1 MAYRKITDI
10 RDTIGMRA
18 VFYARVSTAEEE
30 QLNAIE
36 LQIEENR
43 GCIKDHGWK
52 LVGEYIDRSK
62 SGTMVKGRDDYQR
75 LYEDLYE
82 DLFDIVVIKY
92 NNEKIIKRVIGLPGD
107 YIEYKDNILYV
118 NGKEIKEEYKR
129 DITNNFSLKDLGYEK
144 IPENKYLV
152 LGDNRSISKDSRII
166 GLIDKEDIE
175 GYTGIIVFPFKRIG
189 NVIE

>member
-1 MAYRKITDI
+1 MVPTLLDGDIMILDKIGYRINGLK
-10 RDTIGMRA
+10 R
-18 VFYARVSTAEEE
+18 
-30 QLNAIE
+30 
-36 LQIEENR
+36 
-43 GCIKDHGWK
+43 
-52 LVGEYIDRSK
+52 
-62 SGTMVKGRDDYQR
+62 
-75 LYEDLYE
+75 
-82 DLFDIVVIKY
+82 FDIVVIKY

-189 NVIE
+189 NVIELMKIYFSYL

>member
-1 MAYRKITDI
+1 MVPTLLDGDIMILDKIGYRINGLK
-10 RDTIGMRA
+10 R
-18 VFYARVSTAEEE
+18 
-30 QLNAIE
+30 
-36 LQIEENR
+36 
-43 GCIKDHGWK
+43 
-52 LVGEYIDRSK
+52 
-62 SGTMVKGRDDYQR
+62 
-75 LYEDLYE
+75 
-82 DLFDIVVIKY
+82 FDIVVIKY

-107 YIEYKDNILYV
+107 YIEYKDNIIYV

>member
-1 MAYRKITDI
+1 MVPTLLDGDIMILDKIGYRINGLK
-10 RDTIGMRA
+10 R
-18 VFYARVSTAEEE
+18 
-30 QLNAIE
+30 
-36 LQIEENR
+36 
-43 GCIKDHGWK
+43 
-52 LVGEYIDRSK
+52 
-62 SGTMVKGRDDYQR
+62 
-75 LYEDLYE
+75 
-82 DLFDIVVIKY
+82 FDIVVIKY

-118 NGKEIKEEYKR
+118 NRKEIKEEYKR

>member
-1 MAYRKITDI
+1 MVPTLLDGDIMILDKIGYRINGLK
-10 RDTIGMRA
+10 R
-18 VFYARVSTAEEE
+18 
-30 QLNAIE
+30 
-36 LQIEENR
+36 
-43 GCIKDHGWK
+43 
-52 LVGEYIDRSK
+52 
-62 SGTMVKGRDDYQR
+62 
-75 LYEDLYE
+75 
-82 DLFDIVVIKY
+82 FDIVVIKY

-152 LGDNRSISKDSRII
+152 LGDNRNISKDSRII

>member
-1 MAYRKITDI
+1 MVPTLLDGDIMILDKIGYRINGLK
-10 RDTIGMRA
+10 R
-18 VFYARVSTAEEE
+18 
-30 QLNAIE
+30 
-36 LQIEENR
+36 
-43 GCIKDHGWK
+43 
-52 LVGEYIDRSK
+52 
-62 SGTMVKGRDDYQR
+62 
-75 LYEDLYE
+75 
-82 DLFDIVVIKY
+82 FDIVVIKY

-175 GYTGIIVFPFKRIG
+175 GYTGIIVFPFKRIE

>member
-1 MAYRKITDI
+1 MKNNILKECLQYFLIIIFVLLFRTFLYSPIRVTGDSMVPTLLDGDIMILDKIGYRINGLK
-10 RDTIGMRA
+10 R
-18 VFYARVSTAEEE
+18 
-30 QLNAIE
+30 
-36 LQIEENR
+36 
-43 GCIKDHGWK
+43 
-52 LVGEYIDRSK
+52 
-62 SGTMVKGRDDYQR
+62 
-75 LYEDLYE
+75 
-82 DLFDIVVIKY
+82 FDIVVIKY

>member
-1 MAYRKITDI
+1 MVPTLLDGDIMILDKIGYRINGLK
-10 RDTIGMRA
+10 R
-18 VFYARVSTAEEE
+18 
-30 QLNAIE
+30 
-36 LQIEENR
+36 
-43 GCIKDHGWK
+43 
-52 LVGEYIDRSK
+52 
-62 SGTMVKGRDDYQR
+62 
-75 LYEDLYE
+75 
-82 DLFDIVVIKY
+82 FDIVVIKY

-107 YIEYKDNILYV
+107 YIEYNDNILYV

>member
-1 MAYRKITDI
+1 MVPTLLDGDIMILDKIGYRINGLK
-10 RDTIGMRA
+10 R
-18 VFYARVSTAEEE
+18 
-30 QLNAIE
+30 
-36 LQIEENR
+36 
-43 GCIKDHGWK
+43 
-52 LVGEYIDRSK
+52 
-62 SGTMVKGRDDYQR
+62 
-75 LYEDLYE
+75 
-82 DLFDIVVIKY
+82 FDIVVIKY

-175 GYTGIIVFPFKRIG
+175 GYTGIIVFPFKKIG

>member
-82 DLFDIVVIKY
+82 DLFDIVVIKDQERLQRNTLDWY
-92 NNEKIIKRVIGLPGD
+92 LFVDNLVTNNLKLFMYLDNKFFKPSEDALITGVKAIIA
-107 YIEYKDNILYV
+107 
-118 NGKEIKEEYKR
+118 EEYSRNLSKKLNNSNKR
-129 DITNNFSLKDLGYEK
+129 RIERAGEKDL
-144 IPENKYLV
+144 
-152 LGDNRSISKDSRII
+152 
-166 GLIDKEDIE
+166 
-175 GYTGIIVFPFKRIG
+175 
-189 NVIE
+189 

>member
-1 MAYRKITDI
+1 MVPTLLDGDIMILDKIGYRINGLK
-10 RDTIGMRA
+10 R
-18 VFYARVSTAEEE
+18 
-30 QLNAIE
+30 
-36 LQIEENR
+36 
-43 GCIKDHGWK
+43 
-52 LVGEYIDRSK
+52 
-62 SGTMVKGRDDYQR
+62 
-75 LYEDLYE
+75 
-82 DLFDIVVIKY
+82 FDIVVIKY

-107 YIEYKDNILYV
+107 YIKYKDNILYV

>member
-1 MAYRKITDI
+1 MNKRIKDI
-10 RDTIGMRA
+10 LEYALIIIA
-18 VFYARVSTAEEE
+18 VLLFREFLYSPIRVSGSSMVPT
-30 QLNAIE
+30 L
-36 LQIEENR
+36 
-43 GCIKDHGWK
+43 KDGDIMILDK
-52 LVGEYIDRSK
+52 IGYRINGLKR
-62 SGTMVKGRDDYQR
+62 
-75 LYEDLYE
+75 
-82 DLFDIVVIKY
+82 FDIVVIKY

>member
-1 MAYRKITDI
+1 MVPTLLDGDIMILDKIGYRINGLK
-10 RDTIGMRA
+10 R
-18 VFYARVSTAEEE
+18 
-30 QLNAIE
+30 
-36 LQIEENR
+36 
-43 GCIKDHGWK
+43 
-52 LVGEYIDRSK
+52 
-62 SGTMVKGRDDYQR
+62 
-75 LYEDLYE
+75 
-82 DLFDIVVIKY
+82 FDIVVIKN

>member
-1 MAYRKITDI
+1 MVPTLLDGDIMILDKIGYRINGLK
-10 RDTIGMRA
+10 R
-18 VFYARVSTAEEE
+18 
-30 QLNAIE
+30 
-36 LQIEENR
+36 
-43 GCIKDHGWK
+43 
-52 LVGEYIDRSK
+52 
-62 SGTMVKGRDDYQR
+62 
-75 LYEDLYE
+75 
-82 DLFDIVVIKY
+82 FDIVVIKY

-118 NGKEIKEEYKR
+118 NGKEIKEKYKR

>member
-1 MAYRKITDI
+1 MVPTLLDGDIMILDKIGYRINGLK
-10 RDTIGMRA
+10 R
-18 VFYARVSTAEEE
+18 
-30 QLNAIE
+30 
-36 LQIEENR
+36 
-43 GCIKDHGWK
+43 
-52 LVGEYIDRSK
+52 
-62 SGTMVKGRDDYQR
+62 
-75 LYEDLYE
+75 
-82 DLFDIVVIKY
+82 FDIVVIKY

-166 GLIDKEDIE
+166 GFIDKEDIE

>member
-1 MAYRKITDI
+1 MVPTLLDGDIMILDKIGYRINGLK
-10 RDTIGMRA
+10 R
-18 VFYARVSTAEEE
+18 
-30 QLNAIE
+30 
-36 LQIEENR
+36 
-43 GCIKDHGWK
+43 
-52 LVGEYIDRSK
+52 
-62 SGTMVKGRDDYQR
+62 
-75 LYEDLYE
+75 
-82 DLFDIVVIKY
+82 FDIVVIKY

-152 LGDNRSISKDSRII
+152 LGDNRGISKDSRII

-175 GYTGIIVFPFKRIG
+175 GYTGIIVLPFKRIG
-189 NVIE
+189 NVME

>member
-1 MAYRKITDI
+1 MVPTLLDGDIMILDKIGYRINGLK
-10 RDTIGMRA
+10 R
-18 VFYARVSTAEEE
+18 
-30 QLNAIE
+30 
-36 LQIEENR
+36 
-43 GCIKDHGWK
+43 
-52 LVGEYIDRSK
+52 
-62 SGTMVKGRDDYQR
+62 
-75 LYEDLYE
+75 
-82 DLFDIVVIKY
+82 FDIVVIKY

-107 YIEYKDNILYV
+107 YIEYKDNILYI

-189 NVIE
+189 NVVE

>member
-1 MAYRKITDI
+1 MVPTLLDGDIMILDKIGYRINGLK
-10 RDTIGMRA
+10 R
-18 VFYARVSTAEEE
+18 
-30 QLNAIE
+30 
-36 LQIEENR
+36 
-43 GCIKDHGWK
+43 
-52 LVGEYIDRSK
+52 
-62 SGTMVKGRDDYQR
+62 
-75 LYEDLYE
+75 
-82 DLFDIVVIKY
+82 FDIVVIKY

-118 NGKEIKEEYKR
+118 NGKEIKEEYKK

>member
-1 MAYRKITDI
+1 MVPTLLDGDIMVLDKIGYRINGLK
-10 RDTIGMRA
+10 R
-18 VFYARVSTAEEE
+18 
-30 QLNAIE
+30 
-36 LQIEENR
+36 
-43 GCIKDHGWK
+43 
-52 LVGEYIDRSK
+52 
-62 SGTMVKGRDDYQR
+62 
-75 LYEDLYE
+75 
-82 DLFDIVVIKY
+82 FDIVVIKY

-175 GYTGIIVFPFKRIG
+175 GYTGIIVFPFQRIG

>member
-1 MAYRKITDI
+1 MVPSLLDGDIMILDKIGYRINGLK
-10 RDTIGMRA
+10 R
-18 VFYARVSTAEEE
+18 
-30 QLNAIE
+30 
-36 LQIEENR
+36 
-43 GCIKDHGWK
+43 
-52 LVGEYIDRSK
+52 
-62 SGTMVKGRDDYQR
+62 
-75 LYEDLYE
+75 
-82 DLFDIVVIKY
+82 FDIVVIKY

>member
-1 MAYRKITDI
+1 MVPTLLDGDIMILDKIGYRINGLK
-10 RDTIGMRA
+10 R
-18 VFYARVSTAEEE
+18 
-30 QLNAIE
+30 
-36 LQIEENR
+36 
-43 GCIKDHGWK
+43 
-52 LVGEYIDRSK
+52 
-62 SGTMVKGRDDYQR
+62 
-75 LYEDLYE
+75 
-82 DLFDIVVIKY
+82 FDIVVIKY
-92 NNEKIIKRVIGLPGD
+92 NNGKIIKRVIGLPGD

>member
-1 MAYRKITDI
+1 MVPTLLDGDIMILDKIGYR
-10 RDTIGMRA
+10 
-18 VFYARVSTAEEE
+18 
-30 QLNAIE
+30 LNG
-36 LQIEENR
+36 LKR
-43 GCIKDHGWK
+43 
-52 LVGEYIDRSK
+52 
-62 SGTMVKGRDDYQR
+62 
-75 LYEDLYE
+75 
-82 DLFDIVVIKY
+82 FDIVVIKY

>member
-1 MAYRKITDI
+1 MVPTLLDGDIMILDKIGYRINGLK
-10 RDTIGMRA
+10 R
-18 VFYARVSTAEEE
+18 
-30 QLNAIE
+30 
-36 LQIEENR
+36 
-43 GCIKDHGWK
+43 
-52 LVGEYIDRSK
+52 
-62 SGTMVKGRDDYQR
+62 
-75 LYEDLYE
+75 
-82 DLFDIVVIKY
+82 FDIVVIKY

-118 NGKEIKEEYKR
+118 NWKEIKEEYKR

>member
-1 MAYRKITDI
+1 MVPTLLDGDIMILDKIGYRINGLK
-10 RDTIGMRA
+10 R
-18 VFYARVSTAEEE
+18 
-30 QLNAIE
+30 
-36 LQIEENR
+36 
-43 GCIKDHGWK
+43 
-52 LVGEYIDRSK
+52 
-62 SGTMVKGRDDYQR
+62 
-75 LYEDLYE
+75 
-82 DLFDIVVIKY
+82 FDIVVIKY

-175 GYTGIIVFPFKRIG
+175 GYTGIIVFQFKRIG
-189 NVIE
+189 NVVE

>member
-1 MAYRKITDI
+1 MVPTLLDGDIMILDKIGYRINGLK
-10 RDTIGMRA
+10 R
-18 VFYARVSTAEEE
+18 
-30 QLNAIE
+30 
-36 LQIEENR
+36 
-43 GCIKDHGWK
+43 
-52 LVGEYIDRSK
+52 
-62 SGTMVKGRDDYQR
+62 
-75 LYEDLYE
+75 
-82 DLFDIVVIKY
+82 FDIVVIKY

-144 IPENKYLV
+144 TPENKYLV

>member
-1 MAYRKITDI
+1 MKNSILKECLQYFLIIIFVLLFRTFLYSPIRVTGDSMVPTLLDGDIMILDKIGYRINGLK
-10 RDTIGMRA
+10 R
-18 VFYARVSTAEEE
+18 
-30 QLNAIE
+30 
-36 LQIEENR
+36 
-43 GCIKDHGWK
+43 
-52 LVGEYIDRSK
+52 
-62 SGTMVKGRDDYQR
+62 
-75 LYEDLYE
+75 
-82 DLFDIVVIKY
+82 FDIVVIKY